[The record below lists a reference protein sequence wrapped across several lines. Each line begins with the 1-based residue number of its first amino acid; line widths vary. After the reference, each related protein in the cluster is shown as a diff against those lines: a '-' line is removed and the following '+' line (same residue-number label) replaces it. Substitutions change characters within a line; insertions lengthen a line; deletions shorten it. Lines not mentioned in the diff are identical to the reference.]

1 MKRALLSVWD
11 KTNIVELAKFLIE
24 NQFEI
29 ISTGGTKEILLENN
43 IKVTSISEVT
53 GFNEVMN
60 GRVKTLHPKIFGGLL
75 ADRSNKKHLK
85 DLETIESSLIDLVV
99 VNLYPFKEEAIDKQ
113 LDFLKAI
120 EFIDIGQDFLTAK
133 MPVTSKVH
141 QPDGVLHGGASVAL
155 AESVG
160 SAASMMF
167 LDVDKVFI
175 RGIEISA
182 NHVKS
187 ISEGDVFAKA
197 TYLHKGRTTQLW
209 QIKITN
215 TAGDLISLVKLTTI
229 ALPKK

>member
-1 MKRALLSVWD
+1 MLKVLQRKD
-11 KTNIVELAKFLIE
+11 K
-24 NQFEI
+24 Q
-29 ISTGGTKEILLENN
+29 
-43 IKVTSISEVT
+43 
-53 GFNEVMN
+53 
-60 GRVKTLHPKIFGGLL
+60 
-75 ADRSNKKHLK
+75 
-85 DLETIESSLIDLVV
+85 IDMFQD
-99 VNLYPFKEEAIDKQ
+99 NKEEA
-113 LDFLKAI
+113 LKRSNAICKNTLMETLQI
-120 EFIDIGQDFLTAK
+120 EFIDIGEDFLTAK

-167 LDVDKVFI
+167 LDVEKVFI